1 VPREIPHDFSE
12 LFENAS
18 DIIVLNDRAGRI
30 VAANR
35 AAREWG
41 GYTQEDVE
49 RGVSLRDVLPS
60 PDYEGA
66 MILTQRALDDLPV
79 PEVYEREAVL
89 RDGRRRILELRSNV
103 LRRAGQP
110 PLLQTIGRDVTDNKE
125 AAAFQNGLLQV
136 SQALLTAQ
144 TLDELGR
151 VICEAASRVLHV
163 DSAYLWLRRGDA
175 LIGCAAAGVEAGGFV
190 GLRRPVEGSFIGE
203 IYRVEDILVVNDFQ
217 ASVYAQHRPARELRV
232 QALLAVPLRRS
243 AHAVGLLVFTDNVN
257 PRRFTDR
264 LREQALIFGAQTTV
278 AIEAALARE
287 REEEE
292 GRVSAALL
300 RVTHAIGG
308 SLEQSDVLRE
318 IVRGARAAVG
328 GDWSTVTLRDMTSGV
343 LRVVATDGWT
353 AEAADELRL
362 VDFHPD
368 TFEELRPLLQH
379 ETVEVREP
387 PPRQPL
393 YERWSVSSML
403 SVPMVRGDRLIGSI
417 SVGFWKRR
425 GPFSARE
432 RRIAEGVAAQAA
444 VAVEN
449 ARLVQDLRAANRL
462 KSEFLGAMSHDLR
475 TPLSA
480 ILGYAELLRD
490 GTMGPVG
497 AEQADVLDRVLLNGR
512 SLLEL
517 INMVLDA
524 NRLEAGRVA
533 LQQTDFSLADLLAEL
548 RNEFALR
555 VRDGVALVWPER
567 VDVPVLSTD
576 HGKLKAVL
584 RNLVDN
590 ALKFTARG
598 SVVVSVSSAY
608 QGDHVRIAVRDT
620 GVGIAASAIPSIFE
634 MFHQLDTT
642 RAISRVGVGL
652 GLYVVRRYAEL
663 LGGNVAV
670 DSVLGEGSTFT
681 VEIPRRLPSA

>member
-18 DIIVLNDRAGRI
+18 DIIVVNDRAGRI

-49 RGVSLRDVLPS
+49 RGVTLREVLPS

-66 MILTQRALDDLPV
+66 MMLTERALDGLPV

-89 RDGRRRILELRSNV
+89 RDGSRRILELRSNV

-110 PLLQTIGRDVTDNKE
+110 ALLQTIGRDVTDNKE

-144 TLDELGR
+144 SLDELGR
-151 VICEAASRVLHV
+151 VICEEASRVLHV
-163 DSAYLWLRRGDA
+163 DSAYLWLRRGDE
-175 LIGCAAAGVEAGGFV
+175 LIGCAAAGVEARRFI
-190 GLRRPVEGSFIGE
+190 GLRRPVEGSFIGA
-203 IYRVEDILVVNDFQ
+203 IYQTTDVLVVNEFLE
-217 ASVYAQHRPARELRV
+217 SVYAQHERTR
-232 QALLAVPLRRS
+232 ALGVHAMLAVPLRRTTPG
-243 AHAVGLLVFTDNVN
+243 VGVLVFTDNSI

-264 LREQALIFGAQTTV
+264 LRDQAIIFGAQTTV

-292 GRVSAALL
+292 GRVSGALL

-328 GDWSTVTLRDMTSGV
+328 CDWSTVALRDMTSGV
-343 LRVVATDGWT
+343 LHVVATDGWP
-353 AEAADELRL
+353 EATADEIRL

-368 TFEELRPLLQH
+368 TFEELRPLLRH
-379 ETVEVREP
+379 ETAEVREP
-387 PPRQPL
+387 QRSEL
-393 YERWSVSSML
+393 YQRWSLSSML
-403 SVPMVRGDRLIGSI
+403 CVPMVRGDRLIGSI
-417 SVGFWKRR
+417 NVGFWKRR

-432 RRIAEGVAAQAA
+432 HRIAEGVAAQAA

-480 ILGYAELLRD
+480 ILGYTELLRD

-497 AEQADVLDRVLLNGR
+497 EEQADVLDRVLLNGR

-533 LQQTDFSLADLLAEL
+533 LQRTDFQLADLLAEL
-548 RNEFALR
+548 RNEFVLR
-555 VRDGVALVWPER
+555 VRDGVELIWPEHL
-567 VDVPVLSTD
+567 DVPLLSTD

-590 ALKFTARG
+590 ALKFTTHG
-598 SVVVSVSSAY
+598 SVAVSAGAASADR
-608 QGDHVRIAVRDT
+608 QVRIAVRDT
-620 GVGIAASAIPSIFE
+620 GVGIDPSAIPSIFE
-634 MFHQLDTT
+634 MFHQLDT
-642 RAISRVGVGL
+642 SRSIARIGVGL

-663 LGGNVAV
+663 LGGRVVV
-670 DSVLGEGSTFT
+670 DSVPDQGSTFT
-681 VEIPRRLPSA
+681 VEIPRQLPNT